1 MQRIR
6 KILHLDF
13 SQNFIFGPI
22 SFQFDPKTTDQNWIV
37 YGFKHEYV
45 IKNYTINLSKAREQY
60 LQIVI

>member
-22 SFQFDPKTTDQNWIV
+22 SFQFDPKTTDHTRIELYAV
-37 YGFKHEYV
+37 
-45 IKNYTINLSKAREQY
+45 LSMNT
-60 LQIVI
+60 L